1 MALLGPDR
9 TATNETVVRRFFAEL
24 VGNGD
29 LVVADEILAPDYVRH
44 DPASPDVFGP
54 EGFKAFI
61 SEVRRAFPDLAVEIH
76 DLIATDD
83 RVVVRATERGTHE
96 GWWAD
101 YEPTGQHIEVDG
113 IVIHRLEDG
122 RIAETWAVWD
132 TACMETQLE
141 PSIEHGIE

>member
-1 MALLGPDR
+1 MTVLDADR
-9 TATNETVVRRFFAEL
+9 TAENEAVVRRFFTEL
-24 VGNGD
+24 VGEGD
-29 LVVADEILAPDYVRH
+29 LAVAEELLTTDYVRH

-54 EGFKAFI
+54 DGFEAFMR
-61 SEVRRAFPDLAVEIH
+61 EVRRAFPDLTVEIH

-83 RVVVRATERGTHE
+83 RVVVRATQRGTHD
-96 GWWAD
+96 GWWGD

-113 IVIHRLEDG
+113 IVIHRLDGG